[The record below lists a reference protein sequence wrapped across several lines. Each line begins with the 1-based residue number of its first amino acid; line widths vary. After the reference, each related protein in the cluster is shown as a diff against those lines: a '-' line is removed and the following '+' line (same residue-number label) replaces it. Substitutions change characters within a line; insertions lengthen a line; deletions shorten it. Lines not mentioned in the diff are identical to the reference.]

1 MGSAR
6 IKRKLFQLKMAE
18 TMLGQRFFNE
28 SYFRKGV
35 AHYIDYLCNVQV
47 PFDELFDFP
56 SITHYLLYFMLRLLS
71 QDFHVAIELPAK
83 NGKTLKQVRID
94 NKLV

>member
-1 MGSAR
+1 
-6 IKRKLFQLKMAE
+6 MAE